1 MSDEVFLAAFLDSDE
16 QVSLKVLSVTLGNPV
31 FSAKD
36 VQPLCELR
44 YPRLRAIAEGI
55 DILIISEPTPAS
67 TVSNLSAAPF
77 TCSSTDIL
85 FTVTLR
91 YAIGMD
97 VESAVVL
104 LVPRS
109 TILHQV
115 SCVSSSPQK
124 YVGWESWG
132 ETGSRMLDIQ
142 PSDVW
147 VCHSYGMKFV
157 HSRDGEAFACLY
169 DLNPYATR
177 KVVNTANS
185 PDLPWK
191 PMEKETKI
199 SGRRNPFSTDV
210 FTSLPGREASL
221 DLIPNEHGWEATM
234 ITGDHVVMVQVS
246 GSTTNTLS
254 PSIIRRSVEPSAWEI
269 CLHGNVTRQY
279 QTAFSLMVEAL
290 KGRGPNYRT
299 NVACIATL

>member
-1 MSDEVFLAAFLDSDE
+1 VAFVDHGG
-16 QVSLKVLSVTLGNPV
+16 QVSLRVLAVTPGNSMS
-31 FSAKD
+31 SAED
-36 VQPLCELR
+36 VQYLCELR
-44 YPRLRAIAEGI
+44 LPILRADVEGV
-55 DILIISEPTPAS
+55 LIISEPSPTS
-67 TVSNLSAAPF
+67 TSPNIPAAPF
-77 TCSSTDIL
+77 TASTDVL
-85 FTVTLR
+85 FTVTLS
-91 YAIGMD
+91 YSMD
-97 VESAVVL
+97 TDDDDVSAVVL